1 MPYPNKLFLILFLK
15 ESAQAKF
22 NGDKHIIPW
31 GKGMLH
37 QVWNSQ
43 RHTIAAQA
51 KFNGEEQIIPWGKL
65 CYIKFE
71 ILINIKTIIFCWFTV
86 KMENIFPKPTIFF
99 LKGIYTHIY
108 IKNILIKLCLSSKND
123 WYA

>member
-1 MPYPNKLFLILFLK
+1 
-15 ESAQAKF
+15 
-22 NGDKHIIPW
+22 
-31 GKGMLH
+31 MLH

-71 ILINIKTIIFCWFTV
+71 ILINIKTIIFCWFIV
-86 KMENIFPKPTIFF
+86 KMENIFPKPTKFF

>member
-1 MPYPNKLFLILFLK
+1 MPYPNKLFLILFLT

-51 KFNGEEQIIPWGKL
+51 KFKGDEQIIPWGKL

-86 KMENIFPKPTIFF
+86 KMENIFPKPTNFF
-99 LKGIYTHIY
+99 LYIY
-108 IKNILIKLCLSSKND
+108 IKKVLIKLCLSSMNN